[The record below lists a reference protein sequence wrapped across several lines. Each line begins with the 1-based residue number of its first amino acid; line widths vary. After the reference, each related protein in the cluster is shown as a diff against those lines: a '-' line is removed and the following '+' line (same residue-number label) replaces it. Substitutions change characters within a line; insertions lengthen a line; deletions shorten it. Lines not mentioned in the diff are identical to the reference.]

1 MNQRATLPPKSL
13 GPKNLR
19 RLLLFGLSTYLA
31 IVVML
36 AVLQRSLIYLP
47 DREPQIDPQDA
58 GLSPGRVHTITLK
71 TDDGLELHGWHVL
84 PPDQS
89 ATDRKQSDQQLAL
102 GRPVVL
108 YFSGNAGNRAWRIPE
123 FEVFTQLGC
132 DVCVF
137 DYRGYGE
144 NPGSPSEEH
153 LAADATAAWRYV
165 TQTRR
170 IEPRRLILF
179 GESLGGG
186 VAVRLAA
193 EQCAAGTPPGGLVL
207 RATFSSLPDA
217 AAYHYPWLPVR
228 WLLVDRYPSVQR
240 MPQVTCPILHIHGR
254 RDTIIPIELGKRLF
268 DAAPPQSASGIPKRF
283 VELPAADHNDILNV
297 AGAKFQAAV
306 GELVGQLGEAD
317 RRAEGG
323 GQKNK

>member
-1 MNQRATLPPKSL
+1 MNQPSSPPPPKSPGSKTL
-13 GPKNLR
+13 W

-31 IVVML
+31 MVVML
-36 AVLQRSLIYLP
+36 AVLQRALIYLP
-47 DREPQIDPQDA
+47 DREPRIDPRDA

-71 TDDGLELHGWHVL
+71 TDDGWELRGWHLL
-84 PPDQS
+84 PPGQS
-89 ATDRKQSDQQLAL
+89 AADPKQTDQQLAL

-108 YFSGNAGNRAWRIPE
+108 YFSGNAGNRAWRIPD

-132 DVCVF
+132 DVFVF

-144 NPGSPSEEH
+144 NPGSPSEAR
-153 LAADATAAWRYV
+153 LAADATAAWRYA

-228 WLLVDRYPSVQR
+228 WLLVDRYPSAAR
-240 MPQVTCPILHIHGR
+240 IPRVTCPILHIHGR
-254 RDTIIPIELGKRLF
+254 RDTIIPIELGRRLF
-268 DAAPPQSASGIPKRF
+268 AAAPPQSANGIPKRF
-283 VELPAADHNDILNV
+283 VELPTADHNDILAV
-297 AGAKFQAAV
+297 AEPEFQAAV
-306 GELVGQLGEAD
+306 EEFLKSND
-317 RRAEGG
+317 RSVP
-323 GQKNK
+323 

>member
-1 MNQRATLPPKSL
+1 
-13 GPKNLR
+13 
-19 RLLLFGLSTYLA
+19 
-31 IVVML
+31 ML

-47 DREPQIDPQDA
+47 DRESQIDPQDA
-58 GLSPGRVHTITLK
+58 GLSPGRVHTITLT
-71 TDDGLELHGWHVL
+71 TDDGLELRGWHLL
-84 PPDQS
+84 PPGQS
-89 ATDRKQSDQQLAL
+89 ATDRNQCDQQLAL

-123 FEVFTQLGC
+123 FELFAQLGC
-132 DVCVF
+132 DVFVF

-144 NPGSPSEEH
+144 NPGSPSEQH
-153 LAADATAAWRYV
+153 LAADATAAWRYA

-228 WLLVDRYPSVQR
+228 WLLVDRYPSARADAPGDVPDPAYSR
-240 MPQVTCPILHIHGR
+240 AAR
-254 RDTIIPIELGKRLF
+254 SIIPIELGRKLF
-268 DAAPPQSASGIPKRF
+268 AAAPPQSANGIPKRF
-283 VELPAADHNDILNV
+283 VELPTADHNDILAV
-297 AGAKFQAAV
+297 AESEFRPPWPNSWTSWQ
-306 GELVGQLGEAD
+306 
-317 RRAEGG
+317 RRTKR
-323 GQKNK
+323 QKNVEDVRRIPPFGVRGLVTALARRQHRRRR

>member
-1 MNQRATLPPKSL
+1 V
-13 GPKNLR
+13 R
-19 RLLLFGLSTYLA
+19 RLLLFGMSTYVA

-47 DREPQIDPQDA
+47 DRESQIAPQDA
-58 GLSPGRVHTITLK
+58 GLSPGRVHAITLK
-71 TDDGLELHGWHVL
+71 TDDGLELRGWHIL
-84 PPDQS
+84 PPAQS
-89 ATDRKQSDQQLAL
+89 ATDPKQCDQQLAL

-132 DVCVF
+132 DVIVF

-144 NPGSPSEEH
+144 NPGSPSEER
-153 LAADATAAWRYV
+153 LAADATAVWRYA
-165 TQTRR
+165 TQARR

-228 WLLVDRYPSVQR
+228 WLLVDRYESAER
-240 MPQVTCPILHIHGR
+240 MPRVTCPILHLHGL
-254 RDTIIPIELGKRLF
+254 RDSIIPIELGRKLF
-268 DAAPPQSASGIPKRF
+268 AAAPPQSANGIPKRF
-283 VELPAADHNDILNV
+283 VALPSADHNDILAV
-297 AGAKFQAAV
+297 AEPEFEAAV
-306 GELVGQLGEAD
+306 AQFLKQLSV
-317 RRAEGG
+317 
-323 GQKNK
+323 QVVH

>member
-1 MNQRATLPPKSL
+1 M
-13 GPKNLR
+13 
-19 RLLLFGLSTYLA
+19 
-31 IVVML
+31 V

-47 DREPQIDPQDA
+47 DRESQIDPQDA
-58 GLSPGRVHTITLK
+58 GLSPGRVHRITLK
-71 TDDGLELHGWHVL
+71 ADDGLELQGWHLL
-84 PPDQS
+84 PPGQS
-89 ATDRKQSDQQLAL
+89 AADPKQCDQQLAL

-132 DVCVF
+132 DVFVF

-144 NPGSPSEEH
+144 NPGSPSEGH
-153 LAADATAAWRYV
+153 LAADATAVWRYA

-193 EQCAAGTPPGGLVL
+193 EQCAAGALPGGLVL

-228 WLLVDRYPSVQR
+228 WLLVDRYPSAAR

-254 RDTIIPIELGKRLF
+254 RDTIIPIELGRRLF
-268 DAAPPQSASGIPKRF
+268 DAAPPQSANGIPKRF
-283 VELPAADHNDILNV
+283 VELPAADHNDILDV
-297 AGAKFQAAV
+297 AGAEFQAAV
-306 GELVGQLGEAD
+306 AEFLKQL
-317 RRAEGG
+317 AENGKTTG
-323 GQKNK
+323 KR

>member
-1 MNQRATLPPKSL
+1 MSQPSTPQKQSPRPKAL
-13 GPKNLR
+13 G
-19 RLLLFGLSTYLA
+19 RLLLFGLSAYLA

-47 DREPQIDPQDA
+47 ARESQIDPQDA
-58 GLSPGRVHTITLK
+58 GLSPGRVHTITL
-71 TDDGLELHGWHVL
+71 TTGDGLELRGWHLL
-84 PPDQS
+84 PPGQS
-89 ATDRKQSDQQLAL
+89 ATDRNQCDRQLAL

-123 FEVFTQLGC
+123 FELFAQRGC
-132 DVCVF
+132 DVFVF

-144 NPGSPSEEH
+144 NPGSPSEQH
-153 LAADATAAWRYV
+153 LAADATAAWRYA

-170 IEPRRLILF
+170 TEPRRLILF

-217 AAYHYPWLPVR
+217 AACHYPRLPVR
-228 WLLVDRYPSVQR
+228 WLLADRYPSIQR
-240 MPQVTCPILHIHGR
+240 IPQVTCPILHIHGL
-254 RDTIIPIELGKRLF
+254 RDSIIPIELGRKLF
-268 DAAPPQSASGIPKRF
+268 AAAPPQSGNGIPKRF
-283 VELPAADHNDILNV
+283 VELPTADHNDILAV
-297 AGAKFQAAV
+297 AESEFQTAV
-306 GELVGQLGEAD
+306 AEFLDQL
-317 RRAEGG
+317 AETD
-323 GQKNK
+323 KTAEER

>member
-1 MNQRATLPPKSL
+1 
-13 GPKNLR
+13 
-19 RLLLFGLSTYLA
+19 
-31 IVVML
+31 
-36 AVLQRSLIYLP
+36 
-47 DREPQIDPQDA
+47 
-58 GLSPGRVHTITLK
+58 
-71 TDDGLELHGWHVL
+71 
-84 PPDQS
+84 
-89 ATDRKQSDQQLAL
+89 
-102 GRPVVL
+102 L

-132 DVCVF
+132 DVFVF

-153 LAADATAAWRYV
+153 LAADATAAWRYA

-170 IEPRRLILF
+170 IEPHRLILF

-228 WLLVDRYPSVQR
+228 WLLVDRYPSAAR
-240 MPQVTCPILHIHGR
+240 MPQVTCPILHIHGL
-254 RDTIIPIELGKRLF
+254 RDTIIPIQLGKKLF
-268 DAAPPQSASGIPKRF
+268 AAAPPQSASGIPKRF
-283 VELPAADHNDILNV
+283 VELPAADHNDILAV
-297 AGAKFQAAV
+297 AVPEFRDAV
-306 GELVGQLGEAD
+306 
-317 RRAEGG
+317 AEFL
-323 GQKNK
+323 KRLSMFDPTH